1 MMVGGM
7 AWMYRKL
14 VEASELRGVTNG
26 WQAAKALGMRPEQ
39 AELAIQCARRVS
51 RDRLLNGVRALQEAD
66 NRLKG
71 GAKDVRAVM
80 EFLVWRLS
88 GPVTAAGSAK

>member
-1 MMVGGM
+1 MMVGAM

-14 VEASELRGVTNG
+14 VEASEVRGVTSG

-39 AELAIQCARRVS
+39 AELALQCARKIPRE
-51 RDRLLNGVRALQEAD
+51 RLLDGLQALQETD

-71 GAKDVRAVM
+71 GAKDVRAIM

-88 GPVTAAGSAK
+88 GDHAALK